1 MSAAQPGFLTRAA
14 RSLPL
19 VGKAV
24 VGLFRF
30 TPLPAPARVVAA
42 DLRDGRRMHGR
53 LDDHTQRKVLFGVYE
68 GAETAV
74 VSDRLR
80 PGDTFV
86 DVGAHIGWYTTLAA
100 RAVGPA
106 GRVFAFEPFPRNHA
120 LLSANVASNGLD
132 QVQITHAAVSDAPGS
147 ITVAVQGESD
157 SGSVT
162 AGPWGST
169 DSVEVPAVTLDGVV
183 PADADV
189 AFIKIDVEGFERHV
203 LDGAPST
210 LQRTRAVLIELNR
223 GALEIAGSSPEEIV
237 ALLRDA
243 GFTDQRLVD
252 HPGSADGPLPGF
264 SNLLALRPDA

>member
-1 MSAAQPGFLTRAA
+1 MRAAQPGFLTRAA
-14 RSLPL
+14 RSLPP

-30 TPLPAPARVVAA
+30 TPVPAPARVVVA

-68 GAETAV
+68 AAETAV
-74 VSDRLR
+74 ITDHLG

-100 RAVGPA
+100 QTVGPT
-106 GRVFAFEPFPRNHA
+106 GRVFAFEPFPPNHA
-120 LLSANVASNGLD
+120 LLCANVAANGQA
-132 QVQITHAAVSDAPGS
+132 QVRITHAAVSDAPGS
-147 ITVAVQGESD
+147 ITVAVQGGSD

-162 AGPWGST
+162 AGPWGGD
-169 DSVEVPAVTLDGVV
+169 DSAEVAAVTLDDTI
-183 PADADV
+183 PADAEI

-203 LDGAPST
+203 LDGARST

-223 GALEIAGSSPEEIV
+223 GALEVAGSSPEEIV
-237 ALLRDA
+237 AVLRDA

-252 HPGSADGPLPGF
+252 HPGAADGPLPDF
-264 SNLLALRPDA
+264 SNLLALRP